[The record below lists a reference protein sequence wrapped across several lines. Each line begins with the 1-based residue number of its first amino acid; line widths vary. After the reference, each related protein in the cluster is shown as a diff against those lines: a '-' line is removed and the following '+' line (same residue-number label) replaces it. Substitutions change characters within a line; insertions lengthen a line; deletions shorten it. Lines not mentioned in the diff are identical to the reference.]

1 MSEPRVR
8 PLLRQ
13 LGAEH
18 AHSGAGSTLQEL
30 TAAVAAK
37 DSGLV
42 EPLADAL
49 DEIIDNG
56 AYAKVLER

>member
-1 MSEPRVR
+1 VSEPRVE

-18 AHSGAGSTLQEL
+18 AHSGAGSTLQDL
-30 TAAVAAK
+30 TAAIAAK

-49 DEIIDNG
+49 NEIIDNG
-56 AYAKVLER
+56 TYAKALKH